1 MGAKKRPYYRVV
13 VADQR
18 APRDGR
24 FIENIGKY
32 HPLEEPSLI
41 EIDEERAL
49 HWLRTG
55 AQPSEQ
61 VQNLLNKVGIWE
73 KFAAERP
80 ATAAKVNSKDK
91 KVREGKPEAAKTSKK
106 AQKKAVE
113 AAAAPPAE
121 PEPKAEAPAAE
132 PAKAETPEPEPE
144 SRRRA
149 RRAGRDRRGRGGD
162 ARARGRRGG
171 DPRGV
176 RELLE
181 FLARELV
188 DDPDAVEVVESSDD
202 RGPVLTLTVAP
213 DDMGKVIGRG
223 GRTARAI
230 RAIVR
235 AAATR
240 QGIRSVFVEIAD

>member
-1 MGAKKRPYYRVV
+1 MATRIRLRRMGAKKRPHYRVV

-41 EIDEERAL
+41 EIDEDRAL

-91 KVREGKPEAAKTSKK
+91 KVRESKPEVAKTSKK
-106 AQKKAVE
+106 VQAKVAE
-113 AAAAPPAE
+113 AAAAPAP
-121 PEPKAEAPAAE
+121 EAPV
-132 PAKAETPEPEPE
+132 KAETPEPSPAAEPAPEPE
-144 SRRRA
+144 
-149 RRAGRDRRGRGGD
+149 
-162 ARARGRRGG
+162 
-171 DPRGV
+171 
-176 RELLE
+176 
-181 FLARELV
+181 
-188 DDPDAVEVVESSDD
+188 
-202 RGPVLTLTVAP
+202 AP
-213 DDMGKVIGRG
+213 
-223 GRTARAI
+223 APAP
-230 RAIVR
+230 AE
-235 AAATR
+235 AAAPAEPEPAAEAT
-240 QGIRSVFVEIAD
+240 EEATPEA

>member
-1 MGAKKRPYYRVV
+1 MATRIRLRRMGAKKRPHYRVV

-41 EIDEERAL
+41 EIEEDRAL

-91 KVREGKPEAAKTSKK
+91 KVREGKPEVAKTSKK
-106 AQKKAVE
+106 VQAKVAE
-113 AAAAPPAE
+113 AAAAPA
-121 PEPKAEAPAAE
+121 AEAPV
-132 PAKAETPEPEPE
+132 KAETPEPSPAAEPE
-144 SRRRA
+144 
-149 RRAGRDRRGRGGD
+149 
-162 ARARGRRGG
+162 
-171 DPRGV
+171 P
-176 RELLE
+176 E
-181 FLARELV
+181 
-188 DDPDAVEVVESSDD
+188 
-202 RGPVLTLTVAP
+202 AP
-213 DDMGKVIGRG
+213 
-223 GRTARAI
+223 APAE
-230 RAIVR
+230 
-235 AAATR
+235 AAAPAEPEPAAEAT
-240 QGIRSVFVEIAD
+240 EEATPEA